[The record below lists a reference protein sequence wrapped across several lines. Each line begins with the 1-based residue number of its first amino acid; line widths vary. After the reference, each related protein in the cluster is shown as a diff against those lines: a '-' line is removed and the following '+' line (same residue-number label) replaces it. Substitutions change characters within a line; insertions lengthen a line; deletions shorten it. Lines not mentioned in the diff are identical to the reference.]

1 MGKLALKQPIFV
13 YSTNFHTNCRFIFLF
28 RWTEERRARRKVVDN
43 AAEIF
48 VKDEEKVNSIFFAQQ
63 VGVLSSKYY
72 IVALNSFLIYIWFI
86 SH

>member
-1 MGKLALKQPIFV
+1 MGKLAIKQPIFV
-13 YSTNFHTNCRFIFLF
+13 YSTNFHTHFRFIFLF

-72 IVALNSFLIYIWFI
+72 IFA
-86 SH
+86 